1 MVQKLSYTANSIT
14 LGTGTSRVILGADSG
29 NLIVKD
35 SDANTSIVEPG
46 IGVQGQSGVSTYA
59 NSSVLPFSPI
69 SPAGSLAYTTATGTL
84 YMSNGSGWY
93 KISMVNTT
101 PSITLSSTTATPTA
115 TNLTVDLTYTVT
127 EPEGTP
133 TTVTFANSGIATT
146 GNVAITHTASNNHV
160 RLVFDGTTKYEG
172 DATVTLSVTDGVNTG
187 TGTITIT
194 TAYYSGKNTAE
205 TAILLKAKTGVLTT
219 AQKSIAFNGSSQY
232 LTLPNSDVALGT
244 GDFTIESWV
253 YLRSRAT
260 NHNVVWNNYNSYA
273 SGAIALFAGHPNH
286 TTSYTIAHHGLTF
299 PSVNGGTLNYNQW
312 DHLAVVRNGTTITMY
327 QNGTSIGSFSSST
340 NLAGVGTNFHI
351 ANGGDVISTGYN
363 HADYSNFRI
372 VVGTAVYTGNFTPPS
387 GVLTKTGGTYPSTNN
402 VNTSIT
408 ASHTKL
414 LTLQGAITD
423 SSDNSVTITNNG
435 SVSTTPSTNSPYF
448 YGDNN
453 NWFDKS
459 SSGHILTAYGDL
471 EQLAFSPYR
480 NNGYSVYFD
489 GSGDYLRDD
498 TIADINDTGGK
509 CDNFTLEMW
518 IYNEDDPTD
527 SDYFVGSN
535 NLANGAND
543 FIFGTNR
550 TYWNASQVGSDYGAT
565 YGKQYEWQHYVIMH
579 ETDGAS
585 NADVITLWIDGRR
598 VFRDTGNTRISFNNN
613 GWAFGTEA
621 DAANMGS
628 LGNYFNGYMYDVKFT
643 KAALYTSTNQ
653 FIPVPTAKSTP
664 HESANIFHGFQKPHL
679 DFRFRNP
686 GTIGGTA
693 GCHPFTP
700 FDRDDKYTTAT
711 DGGSVRLRPQGGND
725 YFTVASSSDFAFGT
739 GDFTV
744 EAWVF
749 PEAMS
754 VHQMIMDTCTPGATG
769 STAGRL
775 ALYLNPNKMA
785 YYKPGTGTTN
795 QSNSATMV
803 PFSWHHCAW
812 VRSSGTMKMYL
823 DGNEVYS
830 GAETYNFSLQT
841 LTLGKDAASGGAG
854 QARAYWSDLRI
865 VKGTAVYTSA
875 FTPPTEPLT
884 AISGTVL
891 HLPFTDFKIFDASQT
906 LLAKSDVSV
915 DRLAIV
921 GDTASSSA
929 QQHFSE
935 ATVYFDGTGDYI
947 DTPNPIISTED
958 HTHEAWVYPTG
969 GDATYKGFF
978 ASAHPSSGAGISVAK
993 DKAIGPQGGSSDLI
1007 TFNPV
1012 VPDNEWSHVV
1022 LQRQDGVHY
1031 LYRNGVLQG
1040 TSTTSIDITNTNLR
1054 LASRYAD
1061 NTNRMFAGYMH
1072 DFRVSKGLARYPFV
1086 PEFIQLT
1093 TTNSTDPATTV
1104 TGSNVRVV
1112 GVYNSS
1118 NASTMSGTAA
1128 SDITVALGSGT
1139 SVSTFAPY
1147 TGGGSIYMDGGA
1159 GPTTY
1164 ASFTTSAQDG
1174 LFTFASSDDFGIEYY
1189 IYHDEV
1195 VASGTSHRHIN
1206 TAVSGGLGFFKA
1218 GSGDPGGSNR
1228 FTVRRRGVG
1237 NDLSIPNYN
1246 TLFPPFKWHHVCVQ
1260 RVSGTLTVFVNGKP
1274 VGSATGNTRTYP
1286 TGVVGF
1292 GSPDTTSDNFQGY
1305 FSNLRVV
1312 KGQGIYSANFT
1323 PSTSAFE

>member
-35 SDANTSIVEPG
+35 ADANTSIIEPG
-46 IGVQGQSGVSTYA
+46 LGVQGGGVITTYA

-69 SPAGSLAYTTATGTL
+69 SPAGTLAYATATGTL

-93 KISMVNTT
+93 KISMVNTS
-101 PSITLSSTTATPTA
+101 PSITLSSTTASPTA
-115 TNLTVDLTYTVT
+115 TNLTLDFTYTVT
-127 EPEGTP
+127 DLEGTP

-146 GNVAITHTASNNHV
+146 GNVAITHTTSNNHV
-160 RLVFDGTTKYEG
+160 RLVFDGTTKYTG
-172 DATVTLSVTDGVNTG
+172 DATVTLSVTDGISIG

-194 TAYYSGKNTAE
+194 TAYYSGINTAE
-205 TAILLKAKTGVLTT
+205 NVFLLKAT
-219 AQKSIAFNGSSQY
+219 
-232 LTLPNSDVALGT
+232 GT
-244 GDFTIESWV
+244 G
-253 YLRSRAT
+253 
-260 NHNVVWNNYNSYA
+260 NNDN
-273 SGAIALFAGHPNH
+273 
-286 TTSYTIAHHGLTF
+286 
-299 PSVNGGTLNYNQW
+299 W
-312 DHLAVVRNGTTITMY
+312 D
-327 QNGTSIGSFSSST
+327 
-340 NLAGVGTNFHI
+340 
-351 ANGGDVISTGYN
+351 
-363 HADYSNFRI
+363 
-372 VVGTAVYTGNFTPPS
+372 
-387 GVLTKTGGTYPSTNN
+387 
-402 VNTSIT
+402 
-408 ASHTKL
+408 
-414 LTLQGAITD
+414 
-423 SSDNSVTITNNG
+423 
-435 SVSTTPSTNSPYF
+435 
-448 YGDNN
+448 
-453 NWFDKS
+453 DKS
-459 SSGHILTAYGDL
+459 SSNHTITDYGTI

-480 NNGYSVYFD
+480 DNGYSVYFD

-498 TIADINDTGGK
+498 TIADINDSGGK

-565 YGKQYEWQHYVIMH
+565 YGKRYTWQHYVIMH
-579 ETDGAS
+579 ETDGSS
-585 NADVITLWIDGRR
+585 NADVVTLWIDGIR

-621 DAANMGS
+621 DSANMGS

-643 KAALYTSTNQ
+643 KAALYTSTDQ
-653 FIPVPTAKSTP
+653 FIPVPTEKSTAHP
-664 HESANIFHGFQKPHL
+664 SLNIFHGFQKPHL

-700 FDRDDKYTTAT
+700 LDRGDEYTTAT
-711 DGGSVRLRPQGGND
+711 GGGSARLRPQGGND

-744 EAWVF
+744 EVWVF
-749 PEAMS
+749 PESTS

-769 STAGRL
+769 GTTGRL
-775 ALYLNPNKMA
+775 ALYINPNKLA
-785 YYKPGTGTTN
+785 YYKPGGTTN
-795 QSNSATMV
+795 QTNSATII

-812 VRSSGTMKMYL
+812 VRSSGTLKMYL

-865 VKGTAVYTSA
+865 VKGTAVYTSD

-891 HLPFTDFKIFDASQT
+891 HLPFTDFRIFDASQT

-915 DRLAIV
+915 DRLAIN
-921 GDTASSSA
+921 GDTVASST

-935 ATVYFDGTGDYI
+935 NTVYFDGTGDYI
-947 DTPNPIISTED
+947 DIPNPISGTED
-958 HTHEAWVYPTG
+958 HTHEAWVYPTAGHATLKSFFSSAPDGNFG
-969 GDATYKGFF
+969 G
-978 ASAHPSSGAGISVAK
+978 SGAGIALGE
-993 DKAIGPQGGSSDLI
+993 DQFFGPNNQAAVTIS
-1007 TFNPV
+1007 FNPH

-1022 LQRQDGVHY
+1022 IQRQDGIHY

-1040 TSTTSIDITNTNLR
+1040 TNSTAIDISQDNLR
-1054 LASRYAD
+1054 IASRYSHT
-1061 NTNRMFAGYMH
+1061 TNYMFGGYMH
-1072 DFRVSKGLARYPFV
+1072 DFRVSKGLARYPFI
-1086 PEFIQLT
+1086 PEFKQLT
-1093 TTNSTDPATTV
+1093 TTNSANPDTTV

-1206 TAVSGGLGFFKA
+1206 TAASGGLGFFKA
-1218 GSGDPGGSNR
+1218 GTGDPGGSNR
-1228 FTVRRRGVG
+1228 FTIRRRGVG

-1260 RVSGTLTVFVNGKP
+1260 RVSGTMTVFVNGKP
-1274 VGSATGNTRTYP
+1274 VGSVTGNTRTYP

-1292 GSPDTTSDNFQGY
+1292 GSPDTTADNFQGY

-1323 PSTSAFE
+1323 PSTSAFK

>member
-35 SDANTSIVEPG
+35 SDANTSIVQPG
-46 IGVQGQSGVSTYA
+46 LGVQGQGGVTTYA

-93 KISMVNTT
+93 KISMVNTS
-101 PSITLSSTTATPTA
+101 PSISLSSTTASPTA
-115 TNLTVDLTYTVT
+115 TNLTLDFTYTVT

-133 TTVTFANSGIATT
+133 TNVTLANSGIATT
-146 GNVAITHTASNNHV
+146 GNVAITHTTSNNHV

-172 DATVTLSVTDGVNTG
+172 DATVTLSVTDGVNIG

-194 TAYYSGKNTAE
+194 TSYYDARNTAE
-205 TAILLKAKTGVLTT
+205 TAILLKAKPGVLTT
-219 AQKSIAFNGSSQY
+219 AQKSITFSGSSQY

-244 GDFTIESWV
+244 GDFTIETWI
-253 YLRSRAT
+253 YLRSRA
-260 NHNVVWNNYNSYA
+260 NSYPA
-273 SGAIALFAGHPNH
+273 IFANINNFTTGALSLFAGHGSS
-286 TTSYTIAHHGLTF
+286 TTTNFNVGHNGTF
-299 PSVNGGTLNYNQW
+299 PAINAGTPNYNQW
-312 DHLAVVRNGTTITMY
+312 DHLALVRNSGTITLY
-327 QNGTSIGSFSSST
+327 QNGTSIGSFSST
-340 NLAGVGTNFHI
+340 AALNGVGPTFYI
-351 ANGGDVISTGYN
+351 GTTGDAITAGCVHG
-363 HADYSNFRI
+363 DYSNFRI

-387 GVLTKTGGTYPSTNN
+387 GELTKTGGTYPSTTN
-402 VNTSIT
+402 VNTSFS

-414 LTLQGAITD
+414 LTAQGAITD
-423 SSDNSVTITNNG
+423 NSDNSVTITNNG
-435 SVSTTPSTNSPYF
+435 SVSTTPLTNSPYY

-459 SSGHILTAYGDL
+459 PSGHILTTYGDL

-498 TIADINDTGGK
+498 TIADINDSGGK

-550 TYWNASQVGSDYGAT
+550 TYWNASQVGSDYGAE
-565 YGKQYEWQHYVIMH
+565 YGKRYTWQHYVIMH
-579 ETDGAS
+579 ETDGSS
-585 NADVITLWIDGRR
+585 NADVVTLWIDGIR

-643 KAALYTSTNQ
+643 KAALYTSTDET
-653 FIPVPTAKSTP
+653 IPVPTQKSTA
-664 HESANIFHGFQKPHL
+664 HESLNIFHGFQKSHL

-700 FDRDDKYTTAT
+700 FDRDDAYTTT
-711 DGGSVRLRPQGGND
+711 TGGGSARLRPQGGND

-744 EAWVF
+744 EVWVF
-749 PEAMS
+749 PESTS

-769 STAGRL
+769 GTTGRL
-775 ALYLNPNKMA
+775 ALYINPNKLA
-785 YYKPGTGTTN
+785 YYKPGGTVN
-795 QSNSATMV
+795 QSNSATII

-812 VRSSGTMKMYL
+812 VRSSGTLKMYL

-875 FTPPTEPLT
+875 FTPPTAPLT

-915 DRLAIV
+915 DRLGISNAV
-921 GDTASSSA
+921 SSSA
-929 QQHFSE
+929 QQHSSE
-935 ATVYFDGTGDYI
+935 NTIYFNGSGHHI
-947 DTPNPIISTED
+947 DIPNPLSGTED
-958 HTHEAWVYPTG
+958 FTMEGWIYHTTSGTY
-969 GDATYKGFF
+969 DAYFTTCQY
-978 ASAHPSSGAGISVAK
+978 SGASGGIVVAK
-993 DKAIGPQGGSSDLI
+993 DKAFFTESSNPQITRTSTINNNTWYHMAVGRIGNV
-1007 TFNPV
+1007 FHFYV
-1012 VPDNEWSHVV
+1012 
-1022 LQRQDGVHY
+1022 
-1031 LYRNGVLQG
+1031 NGVLQG
-1040 TSTTSIDITNTNLR
+1040 TVAETVSLTGSVLR
-1054 LASRYAD
+1054 LASRYTD
-1061 NTNRMFAGYMH
+1061 QDTTNLPFTGYMH
-1072 DFRVSKGLARYPFV
+1072 DFRVTKGLARYPYV
-1086 PEFIQLT
+1086 AEPVTLT
-1093 TTNSTDPATTV
+1093 TTNSGMTKPNGTTPTV
-1104 TGSNVRVV
+1104 TASNVTLLTCHA
-1112 GVYNSS
+1112 GTAGSTTITDGSS
-1118 NASTMSGTAA
+1118 NDTTITTNGNAVVSNFGPGPNMKSVKFDGTGDYLQCTLADTLGTADWTIEYWVYHNNTDDN
-1128 SDITVALGSGT
+1128 DIHCAFGGY
-1139 SVSTFAPY
+1139 APAFY
-1147 TGGGSIYMDGGA
+1147 YRN
-1159 GPTTY
+1159 
-1164 ASFTTSAQDG
+1164 
-1174 LFTFASSDDFGIEYY
+1174 ASSAFAVYHNPGISGNHNTNITPIERRWYHLAYVHDDSE
-1189 IYHDEV
+1189 
-1195 VASGTSHRHIN
+1195 N
-1206 TAVSGGLGFFKA
+1206 
-1218 GSGDPGGSNR
+1218 
-1228 FTVRRRGVG
+1228 
-1237 NDLSIPNYN
+1237 
-1246 TLFPPFKWHHVCVQ
+1246 
-1260 RVSGTLTVFVNGKP
+1260 TLTVFADGTQVD
-1274 VGSATGNTRTYP
+1274 SFTYTGNI
-1286 TGVVGF
+1286 
-1292 GSPDTTSDNFQGY
+1292 SSTTFRIGDDGTSAWMDGY
-1305 FSNLRVV
+1305 ISNLRIV
-1312 KGQGIYSANFT
+1312 KNTALYSANFT

>member
-29 NLIVKD
+29 KLIVKD

-46 IGVQGQSGVSTYA
+46 AGVLGQSGVVTYA

-101 PSITLSSTTATPTA
+101 PSITLSSTTASPTA
-115 TNLTVDLTYTVT
+115 TNLTLDFTYTVT

-146 GNVAITHTASNNHV
+146 GNVAITHTTSNNHV
-160 RLVFDGTTKYEG
+160 RLVFDGTTKYTG

-194 TAYYSGKNTAE
+194 TAYYDTRNTAE
-205 TAILLKAKTGVLTT
+205 TAILLKAT
-219 AQKSIAFNGSSQY
+219 
-232 LTLPNSDVALGT
+232 GT
-244 GDFTIESWV
+244 G
-253 YLRSRAT
+253 
-260 NHNVVWNNYNSYA
+260 NNDN
-273 SGAIALFAGHPNH
+273 
-286 TTSYTIAHHGLTF
+286 
-299 PSVNGGTLNYNQW
+299 W
-312 DHLAVVRNGTTITMY
+312 D
-327 QNGTSIGSFSSST
+327 
-340 NLAGVGTNFHI
+340 
-351 ANGGDVISTGYN
+351 
-363 HADYSNFRI
+363 
-372 VVGTAVYTGNFTPPS
+372 
-387 GVLTKTGGTYPSTNN
+387 
-402 VNTSIT
+402 
-408 ASHTKL
+408 
-414 LTLQGAITD
+414 
-423 SSDNSVTITNNG
+423 
-435 SVSTTPSTNSPYF
+435 
-448 YGDNN
+448 
-453 NWFDKS
+453 DKS
-459 SSGHILTAYGDL
+459 SSNHTITDYGTI

-480 NNGYSVYFD
+480 DNGYSVYFD

-498 TIADINDTGGK
+498 TIADINDSGGDA
-509 CDNFTLEMW
+509 DNFTLEMW
-518 IYNEDDPTD
+518 IYNVADPTTAN
-527 SDYFVGSN
+527 YFVGSN
-535 NLANGAND
+535 NLANGTND

-550 TYWNASQVGSDYGAT
+550 TYWMGSQVGIDYGAT
-565 YGKQYEWQHYVIMH
+565 YGKQYEWQHYVVMH
-579 ETDGAS
+579 ETDGSS

-598 VFRDTGNTRISFNNN
+598 VFRDTGNNRGSFNNN

-643 KAALYTSTNQ
+643 KALLYTSTDQ

-664 HESANIFHGFQKPHL
+664 HESLNVFHGFQKPHL

-700 FDRDDKYTTAT
+700 FDRSDEYTTAT
-711 DGGSVRLRPQGGND
+711 GGGSARLRPQGGND

-744 EAWVF
+744 EVWVF
-749 PEAMS
+749 PENMS

-769 STAGRL
+769 GTAGRL
-775 ALYLNPNKMA
+775 ALYLNPNKLA
-785 YYKPGTGTTN
+785 YYKPGGTTN

-812 VRSSGTMKMYL
+812 VRSSGTLKMYL

-854 QARAYWSDLRI
+854 QARSYWSDLRI

-915 DRLAIV
+915 DRIGINGNV
-921 GDTASSSA
+921 VASST

-935 ATVYFDGTGDYI
+935 NTVYFDGTGDYI
-947 DTPNPIISTED
+947 DTPNPIVSTED

-978 ASAHPSSGAGISVAK
+978 ASAHPSSGAGISVSK

-1040 TSTTSIDITNTNLR
+1040 TSTTSIDFSNSNLR

-1061 NTNRMFAGYMH
+1061 NTNRMFAGYIH

-1086 PEFIQLT
+1086 PEFKQLT

-1128 SDITVALGSGT
+1128 SDITVSLGSGT

-1323 PSTSAFE
+1323 PTTTAFK

>member
-46 IGVQGQSGVSTYA
+46 AGVLGQSGVVTYA

-69 SPAGSLAYTTATGTL
+69 SPAGSLAYATATGTL
-84 YMSNGSGWY
+84 YLSNGSGWY
-93 KISMVNTT
+93 KVSMVNTDPT
-101 PSITLSSTTATPTA
+101 ITLSSTTASPTA
-115 TNLTVDLTYTVT
+115 TNLTLDFTYTVT

-146 GNVAITHTASNNHV
+146 GNVAITHTTSNNHV
-160 RLVFDGTTKYEG
+160 RLVFDGTTKYTG

-194 TAYYSGKNTAE
+194 TAYYDARNTAE
-205 TAILLKAKTGVLTT
+205 TAILLKAT
-219 AQKSIAFNGSSQY
+219 
-232 LTLPNSDVALGT
+232 GT
-244 GDFTIESWV
+244 G
-253 YLRSRAT
+253 
-260 NHNVVWNNYNSYA
+260 NNDN
-273 SGAIALFAGHPNH
+273 
-286 TTSYTIAHHGLTF
+286 
-299 PSVNGGTLNYNQW
+299 W
-312 DHLAVVRNGTTITMY
+312 D
-327 QNGTSIGSFSSST
+327 
-340 NLAGVGTNFHI
+340 
-351 ANGGDVISTGYN
+351 
-363 HADYSNFRI
+363 
-372 VVGTAVYTGNFTPPS
+372 
-387 GVLTKTGGTYPSTNN
+387 
-402 VNTSIT
+402 
-408 ASHTKL
+408 
-414 LTLQGAITD
+414 
-423 SSDNSVTITNNG
+423 
-435 SVSTTPSTNSPYF
+435 
-448 YGDNN
+448 
-453 NWFDKS
+453 DKS
-459 SSGHILTAYGDL
+459 SSNHTITDYGTI

-480 NNGYSVYFD
+480 DNGYSVYFD

-498 TIADINDTGGK
+498 TIADINDSGGDA
-509 CDNFTLEMW
+509 DNFTLEMW
-518 IYNEDDPTD
+518 IYNVADPTTAN
-527 SDYFVGSN
+527 YFVGSN
-535 NLANGAND
+535 NLANGTND

-550 TYWNASQVGSDYGAT
+550 TYWMGSQVGIDYGAT
-565 YGKQYEWQHYVIMH
+565 YGKQYEWQHYVVMH
-579 ETDGAS
+579 ETDGSS

-598 VFRDTGNTRISFNNN
+598 VFRDTGNNRGSFNNN

-643 KAALYTSTNQ
+643 KALLYTSTDQ

-664 HESANIFHGFQKPHL
+664 HESLNVFHGFQKPHL

-700 FDRDDKYTTAT
+700 FDRSDEYTTAT
-711 DGGSVRLRPQGGND
+711 GGGSARLRPQGGND

-744 EAWVF
+744 EVWVF
-749 PEAMS
+749 PENMS

-769 STAGRL
+769 GTAGRL
-775 ALYLNPNKMA
+775 ALYLNPNKLA
-785 YYKPGTGTTN
+785 YYKPGGTTN

-812 VRSSGTMKMYL
+812 VRSSGTLKMYL

-854 QARAYWSDLRI
+854 QARSYWSDLRI

-915 DRLAIV
+915 DRIGINGNV
-921 GDTASSSA
+921 VASST

-935 ATVYFDGTGDYI
+935 NTVYFDGTGDYI
-947 DTPNPIISTED
+947 DTPNPIVSTED

-978 ASAHPSSGAGISVAK
+978 ASAHPSSGAGISVSK

-1040 TSTTSIDITNTNLR
+1040 TSTTSIDFSNSNLR

-1061 NTNRMFAGYMH
+1061 NTNRMFAGYIH

-1086 PEFIQLT
+1086 PEFKQLT

-1128 SDITVALGSGT
+1128 SDITVSLGSGT

-1286 TGVVGF
+1286 TRVVGF

-1323 PSTSAFE
+1323 PTTTAFK

>member
-29 NLIVKD
+29 KLIVKD

-46 IGVQGQSGVSTYA
+46 AGVLGQSGVVTYA

-101 PSITLSSTTATPTA
+101 PSITLSSTTASPTA
-115 TNLTVDLTYTVT
+115 TNLTLDFTYTVT

-146 GNVAITHTASNNHV
+146 GNVAITHTTSNNHV
-160 RLVFDGTTKYEG
+160 RLVFDGTTKYTG

-194 TAYYSGKNTAE
+194 TAYYDARNTAE
-205 TAILLKAKTGVLTT
+205 TAILLKAT
-219 AQKSIAFNGSSQY
+219 
-232 LTLPNSDVALGT
+232 GT
-244 GDFTIESWV
+244 G
-253 YLRSRAT
+253 
-260 NHNVVWNNYNSYA
+260 NNDN
-273 SGAIALFAGHPNH
+273 
-286 TTSYTIAHHGLTF
+286 
-299 PSVNGGTLNYNQW
+299 W
-312 DHLAVVRNGTTITMY
+312 D
-327 QNGTSIGSFSSST
+327 
-340 NLAGVGTNFHI
+340 
-351 ANGGDVISTGYN
+351 
-363 HADYSNFRI
+363 
-372 VVGTAVYTGNFTPPS
+372 
-387 GVLTKTGGTYPSTNN
+387 
-402 VNTSIT
+402 
-408 ASHTKL
+408 
-414 LTLQGAITD
+414 
-423 SSDNSVTITNNG
+423 
-435 SVSTTPSTNSPYF
+435 
-448 YGDNN
+448 
-453 NWFDKS
+453 DKS
-459 SSGHILTAYGDL
+459 SSNHTITDYGTI

-480 NNGYSVYFD
+480 DNGYSVYFD

-498 TIADINDTGGK
+498 TIADINDSGGDA
-509 CDNFTLEMW
+509 DNFTLEMW
-518 IYNEDDPTD
+518 IYNVADPTTAN
-527 SDYFVGSN
+527 YFVGSN
-535 NLANGAND
+535 NLANGTND

-550 TYWNASQVGSDYGAT
+550 TYWMGSQVGIDYGAT
-565 YGKQYEWQHYVIMH
+565 YGKQYEWQHYVVMH
-579 ETDGAS
+579 ETDGSS

-598 VFRDTGNTRISFNNN
+598 VFRDTGNNRGSFNNN

-643 KAALYTSTNQ
+643 KALLYTSTDQ

-664 HESANIFHGFQKPHL
+664 HESLNVFHGFQKPHL

-700 FDRDDKYTTAT
+700 FDRSDEYTTAT
-711 DGGSVRLRPQGGND
+711 GGGSARLRPQGGND

-744 EAWVF
+744 EVWVF
-749 PEAMS
+749 PENMS

-769 STAGRL
+769 GTAGRL
-775 ALYLNPNKMA
+775 ALYLNPNKLA
-785 YYKPGTGTTN
+785 YYKPGGTTN

-812 VRSSGTMKMYL
+812 VRSSGTLKMYL

-854 QARAYWSDLRI
+854 QARSYWSDLRI

-915 DRLAIV
+915 DRIGINGNV
-921 GDTASSSA
+921 VASST

-935 ATVYFDGTGDYI
+935 NTVYFDGTGDYI
-947 DTPNPIISTED
+947 DTPNPIVSTED

-978 ASAHPSSGAGISVAK
+978 ASAHPSSGAGISVSK

-1040 TSTTSIDITNTNLR
+1040 TSTTSIDFSNSNLR

-1061 NTNRMFAGYMH
+1061 NTNRMFAGYIH

-1086 PEFIQLT
+1086 PEFKQLT

-1128 SDITVALGSGT
+1128 SDITVSLGSGT

-1323 PSTSAFE
+1323 PTTTAFK